1 LNLFV
6 FTSRNGRTRQIP
18 LSRRGSLPPRWAWS
32 RSSSS
37 PASWSAACSQPAT
50 EVELFAELRADRCCP
65 AGRGRGHPRG
75 SPGRNVDAL
84 AMRLGQLSAHITRLD
99 ALGQRLVSMA
109 GLDDGEFNFGSQP
122 PQGGPDPLEG
132 EASLQS
138 GEITL
143 LLDELS
149 GQIEDRSRQLDVLE
163 ALMFN
168 RRLTDEV
175 RPEGRPV
182 RSGWMSSGFGYRT
195 DPFNGKRTFHRG
207 LDFVS
212 PAGSDVLAVAAGVV
226 TFSGK
231 LANYGNMVEID
242 HGNGLVTRYGHNKE
256 NLVAVGDAVKK
267 GEVIALVGSTGRST
281 APHVH
286 LEVFENGRPANPRR
300 YVN

>member
-18 LSRRGSLPPRWAWS
+18 LSLRGL
-32 RSSSS
+32 
-37 PASWSAACSQPAT
+37 SAAAVGVVSLVFLAGLIVGRISQPAT
-50 EVELFAELRADRCCP
+50 EVELFAELRAELLSQQAEVEAIR
-65 AGRGRGHPRG
+65 AESGRT
-75 SPGRNVDAL
+75 VDAL

-109 GLDDGEFNFGSQP
+109 GLDDGEFNFGTQP

-163 ALMFN
+163 SLMFN

-182 RSGWMSSGFGYRT
+182 RSGWISSGFGYRT